1 MDSWKKKFAVIWS
14 GQLFSILSSAIVQF
28 AIVLWLSFETKSAEV
43 LSFAMIAALLPQT
56 LIGPFVGVFVDRW
69 SRKRTMILAD
79 TFVAFCSAVL
89 ALLFYL
95 DCVEIWHIYVLLAF
109 RSVGSAFHNPAME
122 ASVPLLAPESELL
135 RVSGIN
141 QVIYSICNIAGPA
154 LGAVFMT
161 SFDMTYVLMF
171 DVAGALIACTS
182 LLFVV
187 IPNPEKKAED
197 EDRHVLREMKE
208 GFNVVYRQPGLKW
221 MMMLSIIVTFFL
233 MPVATLFPLMTL
245 NHFNGN
251 AFEMSLVEVI
261 WGVGML
267 LGGGILSVWK
277 FKGRKTVL
285 INASYVVLGLTF
297 LFSGVLLHSG
307 FIYFVILTAIAGV
320 SAPFFHGPFTSLLQI
335 YIHSSYLGRVFSL
348 LGSASMLPS
357 MIGLAA
363 TGYIADTIGVA
374 NSFIISGAVITLVG
388 LYSFFVKP
396 IRLLEEGTRNL

>member
-1 MDSWKKKFAVIWS
+1 
-14 GQLFSILSSAIVQF
+14 
-28 AIVLWLSFETKSAEV
+28 
-43 LSFAMIAALLPQT
+43 
-56 LIGPFVGVFVDRW
+56 
-69 SRKRTMILAD
+69 
-79 TFVAFCSAVL
+79 
-89 ALLFYL
+89 
-95 DCVEIWHIYVLLAF
+95 
-109 RSVGSAFHNPAME
+109 
-122 ASVPLLAPESELL
+122 
-135 RVSGIN
+135 
-141 QVIYSICNIAGPA
+141 
-154 LGAVFMT
+154 MT

-277 FKGRKTVL
+277 FKGRKTIL

-297 LFSGVLLHSG
+297 LFSGV
-307 FIYFVILTAIAGV
+307 
-320 SAPFFHGPFTSLLQI
+320 
-335 YIHSSYLGRVFSL
+335 
-348 LGSASMLPS
+348 
-357 MIGLAA
+357 
-363 TGYIADTIGVA
+363 
-374 NSFIISGAVITLVG
+374 
-388 LYSFFVKP
+388 
-396 IRLLEEGTRNL
+396 

>member
-1 MDSWKKKFAVIWS
+1 MESWKKKFAVIWS

-79 TFVAFCSAVL
+79 SFVAFCSAVL

-95 DCVEIWHIYVLLAF
+95 DSVEIWHIYALLAF

-171 DVAGALIACTS
+171 DVVGAIIACGS
-182 LLFVV
+182 LLFVF
-187 IPNPEKKAED
+187 IPNPEKKSEETERD
-197 EDRHVLREMKE
+197 VLREMRE
-208 GFNVVYRQPGLKW
+208 GFNVVYEKIGLRR
-221 MMMLSIIVTFFL
+221 MMMISITVTFFL

-251 AFEMSLVEVI
+251 AFQMSLVEVI

-267 LGGGILSVWK
+267 VGGAILSIWK
-277 FKGRKTVL
+277 FKVRKTTL

-297 LFSGVLLHSG
+297 LFSGVLPESG
-307 FIYFVILTAIAGV
+307 FVYFVILTALAGV

-335 YIHSSYLGRVFSL
+335 YIHPSYLGRVFSL
-348 LGSASMLPS
+348 LGSVSMLPS
-357 MIGLAA
+357 MVGLAA

-374 NSFIISGAVITLVG
+374 NSFIISGAVITVAG
-388 LYSFFVKP
+388 IYSFFIKT
-396 IRLLEEGTRNL
+396 IRSLEQES

>member
-1 MDSWKKKFAVIWS
+1 MESWKKKFAVIWS

-79 TFVAFCSAVL
+79 SFVAFCSAVL

-95 DCVEIWHIYVLLAF
+95 DCVEIWHIYALLAF

-171 DVAGALIACTS
+171 DVVGAIIACGS
-182 LLFVV
+182 LLIVF
-187 IPNPEKKAED
+187 IPNPEKKSEETERD
-197 EDRHVLREMKE
+197 VLREMRE
-208 GFNVVYRQPGLKW
+208 GFNVVYEKIGLRR
-221 MMMLSIIVTFFL
+221 MMMISITVTFFL

-251 AFEMSLVEVI
+251 AFQMSLVEVI

-267 LGGGILSVWK
+267 VGGAILSIWK
-277 FKGRKTVL
+277 FKVRKTTL

-297 LFSGVLLHSG
+297 LFSGVLPDSG
-307 FIYFVILTAIAGV
+307 FVYFVIFTALAGV

-335 YIHSSYLGRVFSL
+335 YIHPSYLGRVFSL
-348 LGSASMLPS
+348 LGSVSMLPS
-357 MIGLAA
+357 MVGLAA

-374 NSFIISGAVITLVG
+374 NSFIISGAVITVAG
-388 LYSFFVKP
+388 IYSFFIKT
-396 IRLLEEGTRNL
+396 IRSLEQES

>member
-1 MDSWKKKFAVIWS
+1 MESWKKKFAVIWS

-79 TFVAFCSAVL
+79 SFVAFCSAVL

-95 DCVEIWHIYVLLAF
+95 DCVEIWHIYALLAF

-122 ASVPLLAPESELL
+122 ASVPFLAPESELL

-171 DVAGALIACTS
+171 DVVGAIIACGS
-182 LLFVV
+182 LLFVF
-187 IPNPEKKAED
+187 IPNPEKKSEETERD
-197 EDRHVLREMKE
+197 VLREMRE
-208 GFNVVYRQPGLKW
+208 GFNVVYEKIGLRR
-221 MMMLSIIVTFFL
+221 MMMISITVTFFL

-251 AFEMSLVEVI
+251 AFQMSLVEVI

-267 LGGGILSVWK
+267 VGGAILSIWK
-277 FKGRKTVL
+277 FKVRKTTL
-285 INASYVVLGLTF
+285 INASYIVLGLTF
-297 LFSGVLLHSG
+297 LFSGVLPESG
-307 FIYFVILTAIAGV
+307 FVYFVILTALAGV

-335 YIHSSYLGRVFSL
+335 YIHPSYLGRVFSL
-348 LGSASMLPS
+348 LGSVSMLPS
-357 MIGLAA
+357 MVGLAA

-374 NSFIISGAVITLVG
+374 NSFIISGAVITVAG
-388 LYSFFVKP
+388 IYSFFIKT
-396 IRLLEEGTRNL
+396 IRSLEQES

>member
-79 TFVAFCSAVL
+79 TFVSFCSAVL

-171 DVAGALIACTS
+171 DVAGA
-182 LLFVV
+182 
-187 IPNPEKKAED
+187 
-197 EDRHVLREMKE
+197 
-208 GFNVVYRQPGLKW
+208 
-221 MMMLSIIVTFFL
+221 
-233 MPVATLFPLMTL
+233 
-245 NHFNGN
+245 
-251 AFEMSLVEVI
+251 
-261 WGVGML
+261 
-267 LGGGILSVWK
+267 
-277 FKGRKTVL
+277 
-285 INASYVVLGLTF
+285 
-297 LFSGVLLHSG
+297 
-307 FIYFVILTAIAGV
+307 
-320 SAPFFHGPFTSLLQI
+320 
-335 YIHSSYLGRVFSL
+335 
-348 LGSASMLPS
+348 
-357 MIGLAA
+357 
-363 TGYIADTIGVA
+363 
-374 NSFIISGAVITLVG
+374 
-388 LYSFFVKP
+388 
-396 IRLLEEGTRNL
+396 

>member
-1 MDSWKKKFAVIWS
+1 MESWKKKFAVIWS

-56 LIGPFVGVFVDRW
+56 MIGPFVGVFVDRW

-79 TFVAFCSAVL
+79 SFVAFCSAVL

-95 DCVEIWHIYVLLAF
+95 DCVEIWHIYALLAF

-171 DVAGALIACTS
+171 DVVGAIIACSS
-182 LLFVV
+182 LLFVF
-187 IPNPEKKAED
+187 IPNPEKKSEETERD
-197 EDRHVLREMKE
+197 VLREMRE
-208 GFNVVYRQPGLKW
+208 GFNVVYEKIGLRR
-221 MMMLSIIVTFFL
+221 MMMISITVTFFL

-251 AFEMSLVEVI
+251 AFQMSLVEVI

-267 LGGGILSVWK
+267 VGGAILSIWK
-277 FKGRKTVL
+277 FKVRKTTL

-297 LFSGVLLHSG
+297 LFSGVLPESG
-307 FIYFVILTAIAGV
+307 FVYFVILTALAGV

-335 YIHSSYLGRVFSL
+335 YIHPSYLGRVFSL
-348 LGSASMLPS
+348 LGSVSMLPS
-357 MIGLAA
+357 MVGLAA

-374 NSFIISGAVITLVG
+374 NSFIISGAVITVAG
-388 LYSFFVKP
+388 IYSFFVKT
-396 IRLLEEGTRNL
+396 IRSLEQESR

>member
-1 MDSWKKKFAVIWS
+1 MESWKKKFAVIWS

-56 LIGPFVGVFVDRW
+56 MIGPFVGVFVDRW

-79 TFVAFCSAVL
+79 SFVAFCSAVL

-95 DCVEIWHIYVLLAF
+95 DCVEIWHIYALLAF

-171 DVAGALIACTS
+171 DVVGAIIACGS
-182 LLFVV
+182 LLFVF
-187 IPNPEKKAED
+187 IPNPEKKSE
-197 EDRHVLREMKE
+197 ETERGVLREMRE
-208 GFNVVYRQPGLKW
+208 GFDVVYEKIGLRR
-221 MMMLSIIVTFFL
+221 MMMISITVTFFL

-251 AFEMSLVEVI
+251 AFQMSLVEVI

-267 LGGGILSVWK
+267 VGGAILSIWK
-277 FKGRKTVL
+277 FKVRKTSL

-297 LFSGVLLHSG
+297 LFSGVLPESG
-307 FIYFVILTAIAGV
+307 FVYFVILTALAGV

-335 YIHSSYLGRVFSL
+335 YIHPSYLGRVFSL
-348 LGSASMLPS
+348 LGSVSMLPS
-357 MIGLAA
+357 MVGLAA

-374 NSFIISGAVITLVG
+374 NSFIISGAVITVAG
-388 LYSFFVKP
+388 IYSFFVKT
-396 IRLLEEGTRNL
+396 IRSLEQESS

>member
-277 FKGRKTVL
+277 FKGRKTIL

-297 LFSGVLLHSG
+297 LFSGVLPHSG

-320 SAPFFHGPFTSLLQI
+320 SAPFFTD
-335 YIHSSYLGRVFSL
+335 R
-348 LGSASMLPS
+348 LPHCCK
-357 MIGLAA
+357 
-363 TGYIADTIGVA
+363 
-374 NSFIISGAVITLVG
+374 FI
-388 LYSFFVKP
+388 F
-396 IRLLEEGTRNL
+396 IRLIWDGCFHC

>member
-1 MDSWKKKFAVIWS
+1 MESWKKKFAVIWS

-79 TFVAFCSAVL
+79 SFVAFCSAVL

-95 DCVEIWHIYVLLAF
+95 DCVEIWHIYALLAF

-171 DVAGALIACTS
+171 DVVGAIIACGS
-182 LLFVV
+182 LLFVF
-187 IPNPEKKAED
+187 IPNPEKKSEETERD
-197 EDRHVLREMKE
+197 VLREMRE
-208 GFNVVYRQPGLKW
+208 GFNVVYEKIGLRR
-221 MMMLSIIVTFFL
+221 MMMISITVTFFL

-251 AFEMSLVEVI
+251 AFQMSLVEVI
-261 WGVGML
+261 LGVGML
-267 LGGGILSVWK
+267 VGGAILSIWK
-277 FKGRKTVL
+277 FKVRKTTL

-297 LFSGVLLHSG
+297 LFSGVLPESG
-307 FIYFVILTAIAGV
+307 FVYFVILTALAGV

-335 YIHSSYLGRVFSL
+335 YIHPSYLGRVFSL
-348 LGSASMLPS
+348 LGSVSMLPS
-357 MIGLAA
+357 MVGLAA

-374 NSFIISGAVITLVG
+374 NSFIISGAVITVAG
-388 LYSFFVKP
+388 IYSFFVKT
-396 IRLLEEGTRNL
+396 IRSLEQESS

>member
-1 MDSWKKKFAVIWS
+1 MDNWKKKFAVIWT

-56 LIGPFVGVFVDRW
+56 IIGPFVGVFVDRW
-69 SRKRTMILAD
+69 SRKRTMVLAD
-79 TFVAFCSAVL
+79 SFVAFCSAIL

-161 SFDMTYVLMF
+161 SFDMTYVLLF
-171 DVAGALIACTS
+171 DVAGALIACIS
-182 LLFVV
+182 LLFVF
-187 IPNPEKKAED
+187 IPNPDKKDEMLEKNIM
-197 EDRHVLREMKE
+197 REMRE
-208 GFNVVYRQPGLKW
+208 GFNVVYKHKGLAW
-221 MMMLSIIVTFFL
+221 LMFLSVIVTFFL

-245 NHFNGN
+245 NHFKGN
-251 AFEMSLVEVI
+251 AFQMSLVEVI

-267 LGGGILSVWK
+267 VGGGILSIWK
-277 FKGRKTVL
+277 FKVRKATL
-285 INASYVVLGLTF
+285 INASYLVLGLTF
-297 LFSGVLLHSG
+297 LFSGVLSQTG
-307 FIYFVILTAIAGV
+307 FVFFVILTALAGV
-320 SAPFFHGPFTSLLQI
+320 CAPFYYGPFTSLMQI
-335 YIHSSYLGRVFSL
+335 YIHPSYLGRVFSL
-348 LGSASMLPS
+348 FGSISLLPS

-374 NSFIISGAVITLVG
+374 NAFIISGAVICIIGLV
-388 LYSFFVKP
+388 SFFVRP
-396 IRLLEEGTRNL
+396 IRMLERESL